1 MKPREKIVKYGP
13 QKLEGAELVA
23 TILGTGVKG
32 TDVFQ
37 LSRKVNK
44 IIEEKRDAIRIED
57 LMKIHG
63 IWEVKA
69 IQIISAFELARRYF
83 IKDTV
88 IIKNIDDILAQVKEY
103 REKKQEYLIGITLDG
118 ANRLINKRIIT
129 IWLLNQNL
137 IHPREVFANALEER
151 ANSIIL
157 VHNHPSWTIEPS
169 DEDIVST
176 NKLKKASNILWIHLL
191 DHVIITQEH
200 YFSFK
205 ENNIF

>member
-63 IWEVKA
+63 I
-69 IQIISAFELARRYF
+69 
-83 IKDTV
+83 
-88 IIKNIDDILAQVKEY
+88 
-103 REKKQEYLIGITLDG
+103 
-118 ANRLINKRIIT
+118 
-129 IWLLNQNL
+129 
-137 IHPREVFANALEER
+137 
-151 ANSIIL
+151 
-157 VHNHPSWTIEPS
+157 
-169 DEDIVST
+169 
-176 NKLKKASNILWIHLL
+176 
-191 DHVIITQEH
+191 
-200 YFSFK
+200 
-205 ENNIF
+205 